1 MRLFYVKI
9 IMYYYILTVY
19 GTGDVNL
26 AGKLKK
32 NSFIEG
38 AVITYV
44 AIVITK
50 ILGALYNIP
59 FYEIIDNRGSVIYS
73 FAFSIYALFLDIS
86 TSGIPIAISIVIS
99 EYASKGMYKTKEKA
113 YSLGLKIVVAVS
125 VLAFLILQF
134 FAEPMVKFFIQ
145 DMTKGV
151 TVNEVAVAVRS
162 VSFCLLIVPFL
173 SMKRGYLQG
182 HKCLSA
188 SSTSQVIE
196 QIVRIVFVLA
206 GASLVIYVFKLST
219 TVGVCVALFGASVG
233 AGAALIYLI
242 IKSRKSKELFE
253 CEVEEE
259 PENTKKIL
267 KKIFTYCL
275 SIVLVSVSVSLYNI
289 VDMKLLLVG
298 LKEVG
303 FRDSDTQQITS
314 QISTWVPKICMIVS
328 ALSMGLTNSIAPHMA
343 ESFSKGKMD
352 EVKFKLNQGIG
363 IILVVALPMA
373 VGIAMFAEPVYR
385 IFYGYYEYGNVIL
398 TWAIFLNVVS
408 SIVAVVS
415 MSMQSIDMGKHVV
428 IFTLVGIVVNAC
440 MDLPLIHLFNNIGI
454 PAYLGATAASILGEA
469 VTLTLLLV
477 AFYKRHKLGFTPSFK
492 ILGKITVPV
501 IAMIVVLFFLR
512 IVWPIP
518 LATRGLLIPQLAVFG
533 IVGAAVYGVLAYLF
547 GAITDVMDKNTLKGI
562 LRKLHLTKK

>member
-1 MRLFYVKI
+1 M
-9 IMYYYILTVY
+9 
-19 GTGDVNL
+19 G
-26 AGKLKK
+26 GKLKK
-32 NSFIEG
+32 NSFMEG
-38 AVITYV
+38 AVITYA

-50 ILGALYNIP
+50 LLGALYNIP
-59 FYEIIDNRGSVIYS
+59 FYEIIGNRGSVIYS

-125 VLAFLILQF
+125 LIAFLILQI
-134 FAEPMVKFFIQ
+134 FANQLVKFFIQ
-145 DMTKGV
+145 DMTEGV
-151 TVNEVAVAVRS
+151 TINEVAVAVRT
-162 VSFCLLIVPFL
+162 VSLCLLIVPFL
-173 SMKRGYLQG
+173 SMRRGYLQG

-206 GASLVIYVFKLST
+206 GASLVIYAFKLST
-219 TVGVCVALFGASVG
+219 TVGVCVALFGACVG
-233 AGAALIYLI
+233 AGVALVYLLL
-242 IKSRKSKELFE
+242 KTRKNKELFQ

-259 PENTKKIL
+259 AESTKKIL

-303 FRDSDTQQITS
+303 YSDISTQTITS
-314 QISTWVPKICMIVS
+314 IASTWVPKICMIVA

-343 ESFSKGKMD
+343 ESFAQGKMD

-363 IILVVALPMA
+363 IILVVAVPMA
-373 VGIAMFAEPVYR
+373 TGIVVLAEPVFR
-385 IFYGYYEYGNVIL
+385 IFYGFNVFGSKILAWAIVLNVI
-398 TWAIFLNVVS
+398 S

-415 MSMQSIDMGKHVV
+415 MAMQSIDMGKHVV

-440 MDLPLIHLFNNIGI
+440 MDLPFIYLFDYIGI
-454 PAYLGATAASILGEA
+454 EAYLGATAASILGEV
-469 VTLTLLLV
+469 VTLALLLIS
-477 AFYKRHKLGFTPSFK
+477 FYKRHKLGFTPAFK
-492 ILGKITVPV
+492 ILGKIIVPLL
-501 IAMIVVLFFLR
+501 AMIAVVVLLHF
-512 IVWPIP
+512 IWPVPNLQRFSI
-518 LATRGLLIPQLAVFG
+518 IPQLAVYG
-533 IVGAAVYGVLAYLF
+533 IAGASVYGVLAYLF
-547 GAITDVMDKNTLKGI
+547 GAITDVMDKDKIKGI
-562 LRKLHLTKK
+562 LRKLHLVKK

>member
-1 MRLFYVKI
+1 M
-9 IMYYYILTVY
+9 
-19 GTGDVNL
+19 G
-26 AGKLKK
+26 GKLKK
-32 NSFIEG
+32 NSFAEG
-38 AVITYV
+38 AVITYG

-59 FYEIIDNRGSVIYS
+59 FYEIIGNRGSVVYS

-113 YSLGLKIVVAVS
+113 YGLGLKIVVAVS
-125 VLAFLILQF
+125 VLAFLILQI
-134 FAEPMVKFFIQ
+134 FATQLAEFFIN
-145 DMTKGV
+145 DMTNGV
-151 TVNEVAVAVRS
+151 TINEVAVAIRA
-162 VSFCLLIVPFL
+162 VSFCLLVVPFL

-206 GASLVIYVFKLST
+206 GASLVIYAFKLSVI
-219 TVGVCVALFGASVG
+219 VGVCVALFGACVG

-242 IKSRKSKELFE
+242 IKSRKSKELFR

-259 PENTKKIL
+259 AESTKKIL

-298 LKEVG
+298 LKEIG
-303 FRDSDTQQITS
+303 YSDPYTQQITS
-314 QISTWVPKICMIVS
+314 IASTWVPKICMIVS

-343 ESFSKGKMD
+343 ESFAKGKMD

-363 IILVVALPMA
+363 IILVVAVPMA
-373 VGIAMFAEPVYR
+373 VGVSMFSEPVYR
-385 IFYGYYEYGNVIL
+385 IFYGYHDFGSRIL
-398 TWAIFLNVVS
+398 AWAIFLNVIS

-440 MDLPLIHLFNNIGI
+440 MDLPFIYLFNNIGI

-477 AFYKRHKLGFTPSFK
+477 AFYKKHKLGFTPAFK
-492 ILGKITVPV
+492 ILGKITVP
-501 IAMIVVLFFLR
+501 ILAMVVVLFILR
-512 IVWPIP
+512 IVWPEP
-518 LATRGLLIPQLAVFG
+518 DFTRGWLIPYLAVFG

-547 GAITDVMDKNTLKGI
+547 GAITDVMDKNTIKGI
-562 LRKLHLTKK
+562 LRKLHLVRK

>member
-1 MRLFYVKI
+1 M
-9 IMYYYILTVY
+9 
-19 GTGDVNL
+19 G
-26 AGKLKK
+26 GKLKK
-32 NSFIEG
+32 NSFMEG
-38 AVITYV
+38 AVITYA

-50 ILGALYNIP
+50 LLGALYNIP
-59 FYEIIDNRGSVIYS
+59 FYEIIGNRGSVIYS

-125 VLAFLILQF
+125 LIAFLILQI
-134 FAEPMVKFFIQ
+134 FANQLVKFFIQ
-145 DMTKGV
+145 DMTEGV
-151 TVNEVAVAVRS
+151 TINEVAVAVRT
-162 VSFCLLIVPFL
+162 VSLCLLIVPFL

-206 GASLVIYVFKLST
+206 GASLVIYAFKLST
-219 TVGVCVALFGASVG
+219 TVGVCVALFGACVG
-233 AGAALIYLI
+233 AGVALVYLLF
-242 IKSRKSKELFE
+242 KTRKNKELFQ

-259 PENTKKIL
+259 AESTKKIL

-303 FRDSDTQQITS
+303 YSDISTQTITS
-314 QISTWVPKICMIVS
+314 IASTWVPKICMIVA

-343 ESFSKGKMD
+343 ESFAQGKMD

-363 IILVVALPMA
+363 IILVVAVPMA
-373 VGIAMFAEPVYR
+373 TGIVVLAEPVFR
-385 IFYGYYEYGNVIL
+385 IFYGFNVFGSKILAWAIVLNVI
-398 TWAIFLNVVS
+398 S
-408 SIVAVVS
+408 SVVAVVS
-415 MSMQSIDMGKHVV
+415 MAMQSIDMGKHVV

-440 MDLPLIHLFNNIGI
+440 MDLPFIYLFDYIGLE
-454 PAYLGATAASILGEA
+454 AYLGATAASILGEV
-469 VTLTLLLV
+469 VTLALLLIS
-477 AFYKRHKLGFTPSFK
+477 FYKRHKLGFTPAFK
-492 ILGKITVPV
+492 ILGKIIVPLL
-501 IAMIVVLFFLR
+501 AMIAVVVLLH
-512 IVWPIP
+512 IIWPVPNLKRFSI
-518 LATRGLLIPQLAVFG
+518 IPQLAVYG
-533 IVGAAVYGVLAYLF
+533 IAGASVYGVLAYLF
-547 GAITDVMDKNTLKGI
+547 GAITDVMDKDKIKGI
-562 LRKLHLTKK
+562 LRKLHLVKK